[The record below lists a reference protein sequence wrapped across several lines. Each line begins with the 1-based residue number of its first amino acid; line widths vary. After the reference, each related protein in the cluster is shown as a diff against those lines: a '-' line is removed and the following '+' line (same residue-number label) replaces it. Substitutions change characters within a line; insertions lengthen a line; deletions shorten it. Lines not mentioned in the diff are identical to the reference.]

1 MSTTFDR
8 VRKVLLD
15 RLDVTEEEIVPEA
28 SLVNDLKADSLDVV
42 EIVLRLED
50 EFTIDIPDEDAEKIV
65 TVQDIV
71 DYIDKKAAAS

>member
-8 VRKVLLD
+8 VRKVLLE

>member
-8 VRKVLLD
+8 VRKVLLE
-15 RLDVTEEEIVPEA
+15 RLDVSEEEIVPEA

>member
-28 SLVNDLKADSLDVV
+28 SLVNDLKADSLDVM